1 MITSAY
7 SKSSNFSGFNTI
19 LQKFCMMIC
28 EIKLSTKRC
37 TEFSWCLV
45 DRVLVIILLW
55 RAIFQN
61 LYNYRNLNI
70 SRPVYLE
77 KNSAHRFEDHIC
89 TKKLEEGLQGLGA
102 FFTTAEPLIWTSFF
116 SANNFTLFFKCGYL
130 ILMQY

>member
-7 SKSSNFSGFNTI
+7 SKSSNFSGFNTM

-77 KNSAHRFEDHIC
+77 KNSAHRFEGHIC
-89 TKKLEEGLQGLGA
+89 TKKLEEFFFFFKDLELFWRLQNHWFGPHL
-102 FFTTAEPLIWTSFF
+102 FPQTVILHFF
-116 SANNFTLFFKCGYL
+116 SNVV
-130 ILMQY
+130 I